1 MRSPDSSRGQAPV
14 SNLPFWRL
22 TRRQLCDYEL
32 IANGAFAPLTSF
44 LGRDDFEAVCR
55 DMRLADGTL
64 WPIPVMLDVP
74 DDVMQAC
81 SESNALMLRDQFDR
95 DLAVLSISEAWR
107 ADHLAEA
114 DAVLGTTDAAHP
126 WVNRLTHHTHPW
138 YVTGDLRVLRTPVHP
153 DLPPLV
159 HSPAEVKADFE
170 RRGWTRVVAFNTRN
184 PMHGAHRALVL
195 RAAETDAACLLI
207 HPVVGPTR
215 PGDVPATVRVRCYQA
230 IMRSLDPDRTK
241 LSLLP
246 LAMRMAGPR
255 EAVWHAIIRRNYGAS
270 ALVVGRDH
278 AGPGFDS
285 AGRPFYDEYAAQHLV
300 ATHQGE
306 LGIRMVAAQ
315 ELAYVDGLGYLARDE
330 IPPDA
335 VALSVSGTLLRRYLA
350 EGRDI
355 PPWLAPPEVAVEL
368 ARSLPS

>member
-1 MRSPDSSRGQAPV
+1 
-14 SNLPFWRL
+14 
-22 TRRQLCDYEL
+22 
-32 IANGAFAPLTSF
+32 
-44 LGRDDFEAVCR
+44 
-55 DMRLADGTL
+55 
-64 WPIPVMLDVP
+64 
-74 DDVMQAC
+74 
-81 SESNALMLRDQFDR
+81 
-95 DLAVLSISEAWR
+95 
-107 ADHLAEA
+107 
-114 DAVLGTTDAAHP
+114 
-126 WVNRLTHHTHPW
+126 
-138 YVTGDLRVLRTPVHP
+138 
-153 DLPPLV
+153 
-159 HSPAEVKADFE
+159 
-170 RRGWTRVVAFNTRN
+170 
-184 PMHGAHRALVL
+184 
-195 RAAETDAACLLI
+195 
-207 HPVVGPTR
+207 
-215 PGDVPATVRVRCYQA
+215 
-230 IMRSLDPDRTK
+230 
-241 LSLLP
+241 
-246 LAMRMAGPR
+246 MRMAGPR

>member
-1 MRSPDSSRGQAPV
+1 MMAQGSRAARPAVPGTAI
-14 SNLPFWRL
+14 WRM
-22 TRRQLCDYEL
+22 TERQLCDYEL
-32 IANGAFAPLTSF
+32 IANGAFAPLVSF
-44 LGRDDFEAVCR
+44 LGRHDYESVCR

-64 WPIPVMLDVP
+64 WPIPVTLDVP
-74 DDVMQAC
+74 EHVVRAC
-81 SESNALMLRDQFDR
+81 TGSTALVLRDQYDR
-95 DLAVLSISEAWR
+95 DLAELGITEAWR

-114 DAVLGTTDAAHP
+114 DDVLGTTDPAHP
-126 WVNRLTHHTHPW
+126 WVNRLTRHTHPW
-138 YVTGDLRVLRTPVHP
+138 YVTGDLRVLRTPVRP

-195 RAAETDAACLLI
+195 RAAEADASCLLI

-215 PGDVPATVRVRCYQA
+215 PGDVPATVRARCYQA
-230 IMRSLDPDRTK
+230 IMRTLDPDRTK

-255 EAVWHAIIRRNYGAS
+255 EALWHAIIRRNYGAT

-278 AGPGFDS
+278 AGPGADS
-285 AGRPFYDEYAAQHLV
+285 AGRPFYDEYAAQRLV
-300 ATHQGE
+300 GTYEGE
-306 LGIRMVAAQ
+306 LGIRMIAAQ
-315 ELAYVDGLGYLARDE
+315 ELAYVDGLGYLTRDE

-335 VALSVSGTLLRRYLA
+335 VAQSVSGTLLRQYLA

-355 PPWLAPPEVAVEL
+355 PPWLAPPEVAAEL
-368 ARSLPS
+368 ARSLPL